1 MMEDQQ
7 AAKMEYPFDPRRL
20 VLRWLISTLAIFA
33 AVWAIPGIHFAGPG
47 WQLGIIAL
55 LFGLLSALLRP
66 LIMFLS
72 LVTLGLLGLVL
83 FGLVINAL
91 LLVITAEM
99 ARPLHI
105 AFQIHNFWSAFL
117 GGLVISIVSMV
128 LSMLAGDNRVVIK
141 VQRDG
146 EDSWPPDR
154 DDQP

>member
-7 AAKMEYPFDPRRL
+7 TAKMDYPFDPRRL

-47 WQLGIIAL
+47 WQMGIIAL
-55 LFGLLSALLRP
+55 VFGLLSALLRP

-72 LVTLGLLGLVL
+72 LITLGLIGLVL

-99 ARPLHI
+99 AKLLHI
-105 AFQIHNFWSAFL
+105 AFQVQNFWSAFL
-117 GGLVISIVSMV
+117 GGLIISIVSMV
-128 LSMLAGDNRVVIK
+128 LSALSGDNRVVIK
-141 VQRDG
+141 VQRNG
-146 EDSWPPDR
+146 ENPWPPD
-154 DDQP
+154 DQQ